1 MKYELLGPVRAHT
14 GEGWVTFQPQGEL
27 FLASLLLAEGRR
39 VGHDRLVE
47 CVWGGARPSDPP
59 DQLRRLAHQVR
70 DALRRREVVRT
81 EPGGYSLAVGQEE
94 LDVFRF
100 REKVAQ
106 AETADAED
114 AVPLLQ
120 EALGEWGRS
129 VEPLPGRHGEWAD
142 SVRRT
147 LQEERREAQTALFLA
162 ELRSGRNPNLVAD
175 IRGTID
181 ERNGPEDDLRVL
193 LIAAQFRSDGRWRGG
208 ADLEHV
214 LREAE
219 RKGVQASDRLL
230 RVLRGPGGEVPRTG
244 ERARQSGPVFTNTA
258 TGNARVGNQGIA
270 NGPIH
275 MGGSGREEQS

>member
-14 GEGWVTFQPQGEL
+14 GDGWVAFQPQGEL

-47 CVWGGARPSDPP
+47 CVWGDAPPSDPP
-59 DQLRRLAHQVR
+59 DQLRRLALQVR
-70 DALRRREVVRT
+70 DTLRRREVIRT
-81 EPGGYSLAVGQEE
+81 EPGGYGITVGREE

-106 AETADAED
+106 AETADTED

-120 EALGEWGRS
+120 EALGEWGGS
-129 VEPLPGRHGEWAD
+129 VEPLPGRHGTWVD

-147 LQEERREAQTALFLA
+147 LQEERREAQNALFLA
-162 ELRSGRNPNLVAD
+162 ELRSGGNPNLAAD

-181 ERNGPEDDLRVL
+181 ERSGPEDDLRVL
-193 LIAAQFRSDGRWRGG
+193 LIAAQFRSDGRWQGA

-214 LREAE
+214 LREAD
-219 RKGVQASDRLL
+219 RKGVRASDRLL
-230 RVLRGPGGEVPRTG
+230 RVLRGPGEEVPRDE
-244 ERARQSGPVFTNTA
+244 ERARRSGPVFNNTA

-275 MGGSGREEQS
+275 MGGSEREEQS